1 MKNAP
6 IFERFIALCI
16 DMMIVSFSSVIVL
29 IVAFIGYGVGVDRLT
44 LPGLSAIF
52 LFSLV
57 VASFIFLFYFT
68 YLTMDEG
75 MTVGK
80 MVFGIRVIRRDGMG
94 VGVKPGFFRSLVRT
108 MSYVISASVWF
119 LGFFMAFFLK
129 GRTFHDIIAGTQV
142 ISIEEDL

>member
-29 IVAFIGYGVGVDRLT
+29 IVAFIGYSAGTDRLT

-52 LFSLV
+52 LFFLFT
-57 VASFIFLFYFT
+57 ASFIFIFYFT

-75 MTVGK
+75 MTIGK
-80 MVFGIRVIRRDGMG
+80 MVFGIKVIRRDGMG
-94 VGVKPGFFRSLVRT
+94 LGVKPGFFRSLVRT
-108 MSYVISASVWF
+108 MSYGISASVWF
-119 LGFFMAFFLK
+119 LGFIMAIFLN
-129 GRTFHDIIAGTQV
+129 GRTFHDIVAGTRV
-142 ISIEEDL
+142 VSIEEDL